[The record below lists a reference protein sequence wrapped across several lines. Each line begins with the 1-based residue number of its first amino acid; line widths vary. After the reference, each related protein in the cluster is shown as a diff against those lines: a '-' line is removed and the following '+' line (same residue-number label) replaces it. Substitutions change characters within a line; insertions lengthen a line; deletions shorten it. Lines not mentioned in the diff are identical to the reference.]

1 MAERANKH
9 KPVVWWQWMIMYPTL
24 MVSLIGAVPQYKDWI
39 TALHLGVPSRSVAQA
54 EEQRRLWERNFECA
68 RREEP
73 RIVTTPSNIK
83 VVVTTCPSSGDVLV
97 EVNTPDSGKNIRWIA
112 LNTFLREASLAPGI
126 RKAFAAEGH
135 LGAYNQSGSTAERR
149 KAASDSARHAKFA
162 QASSGV
168 VCQKRLS
175 NNYIIR
181 RIRLE
186 GGGCLDEVINPYT
199 GQVVESRPAP
209 CNPSC

>member
-1 MAERANKH
+1 MAKQVNEHRPAA
-9 KPVVWWQWMIMYPTL
+9 WWQWMIMYPTL
-24 MVSLIGAVPQYKDWI
+24 VVSLVGAVPQYKDWI
-39 TALHLGVPSRSVAQA
+39 TALHLGVPPGSVAQA

-68 RREEP
+68 RKEEP
-73 RIVTTPSNIK
+73 KTVTTPSNIK
-83 VVVTTCPSSGDVLV
+83 VVVTPCPSGDVLV

-135 LGAYNQSGSTAERR
+135 LGAYNQGGSTAERR
-149 KAASDSARHAKFA
+149 KAAGDFPRQAVFA

-175 NNYIIR
+175 NGHIIR

-199 GQVVESRPAP
+199 GQVVDSRPAP